1 MKTKFMKVLS
11 VLLAMALLA
20 TTGIGALAAYQVAVP
35 GDLVEM
41 ADITAVDA
49 GKPVSVS
56 IVAKKDL
63 ILNAFEGSWKSE
75 ELSFTGM
82 ASTVMALP
90 ETAGALDGNYW
101 TAEGKL
107 SWVDTAFPETVT
119 AKGTTVLT
127 AKFDTTGLAAGD
139 YQVTFVLEVLGN
151 DEALFDGEFT
161 MTKTVH
167 VHNDSATDKD
177 HICDAE
183 GCDKVMNDHTFG
195 DADCENPKT
204 CTICGATEGDALGHK
219 WGEPAYT
226 VNGDG
231 THTAKWTCGNNP
243 LHTKSETDEHDF
255 TLGQCVCG
263 AENPLTVVYKGAA
276 LANAFTVKGNV
287 VTVTFSVACR
297 LGYWDATA
305 GKYVAISATKIADN
319 TYSFTVPAGVTEVLL
334 VVKGD
339 TTGDG
344 KLLAGDAS
352 RIKAFVLSKTSLT
365 AEAQFAADVTGDGKL
380 LAGDAS
386 RLTAAI
392 LGKTTIAW

>member
-20 TTGIGALAAYQVAVP
+20 TTGIGALAVYEEAVP

-56 IVAKKDL
+56 IVAKEDL
-63 ILNAFEGSWKSE
+63 ILIGFEGSWKSE

-82 ASTVMALP
+82 TSTVMTLP

-107 SWVDTAFPETVT
+107 SWTDTNFPETVT

-167 VHNDSATDKD
+167 VHNDSATDMD

-183 GCDKVMNDHTFG
+183 GCDKVMNDHTFA
-195 DADCENPKT
+195 DADCENPKA

-226 VNGDG
+226 DNGDG
-231 THTAKWTCGNNP
+231 NHTATWTCGNNP

-276 LANAFTVKGNV
+276 LANAFTVEGNV
-287 VTVTFSVACR
+287 VTVTFSVACKV
-297 LGYWDATA
+297 GYWDATA

-339 TTGDG
+339 ANLDG
-344 KLLAGDAS
+344 RFNTQDKSQVNAVAL
-352 RIKAFVLSKTSLT
+352 RKTSLN
-365 AEAQFAADVTGDGKL
+365 AEATFAADIDGNGRVNTLDKSQVS
-380 LAGDAS
+380 A
-386 RLTAAI
+386 AAI
-392 LGKTTIAW
+392 RKTKLEW